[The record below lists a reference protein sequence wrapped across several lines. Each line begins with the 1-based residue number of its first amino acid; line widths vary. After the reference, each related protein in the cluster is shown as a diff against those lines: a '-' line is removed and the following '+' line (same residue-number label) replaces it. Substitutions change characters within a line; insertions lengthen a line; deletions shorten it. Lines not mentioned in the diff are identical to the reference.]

1 MGCGCKNKNNGAQ
14 SKPAV
19 NQVPQTSTNQT
30 SPPKGNPAIQD
41 SIKKIVERYYKRK

>member
-1 MGCGCKNKNNGAQ
+1 MSCGCKNKNNGAQ

-19 NQVPQTSTNQT
+19 NQTPQTANQT
-30 SPPKGNPAIQD
+30 SQPKGNPAIQD